1 MVINK
6 KVTGKAISM
15 PLGVVVGLAISIVVT
30 LITVGIMAQLVL
42 GEKMKTEVIGYGSMA
57 TLLLSSAAG
66 AWVAAKMVKH
76 RWMVVC
82 LGAGAVYFLTLL
94 ACTALFFGGQYE
106 GVGVTFLVVLA
117 GSGAVGLLGL
127 KGENSGAKKRRK
139 RRTR

>member
-1 MVINK
+1 
-6 KVTGKAISM
+6 
-15 PLGVVVGLAISIVVT
+15 
-30 LITVGIMAQLVL
+30 
-42 GEKMKTEVIGYGSMA
+42 MA

-66 AWVAAKMVKH
+66 AWVAAKMVKL
-76 RWMVVC
+76 RWIVLC

-127 KGENSGAKKRRK
+127 KGENSAVKKRRK

>member
-1 MVINK
+1 MVVNK
-6 KVTGKAISM
+6 KVTGNAMTM
-15 PLGVVVGLAISIVVT
+15 PLGFVIGLAVSMAVTFIS
-30 LITVGIMAQLVL
+30 VGVIAYLVL
-42 GEKMKTEVIGYGSMA
+42 GEKMAAEMIGYGSMA

-82 LGAGAVYFLTLL
+82 LGTGAVYFLTLL

-106 GVGVTFLVVLA
+106 GIGVTLLVVLA

-127 KGENSGAKKRRK
+127 KGESSTAKKRRK

>member
-6 KVTGKAISM
+6 KVTGKAMSM
-15 PLGVVVGLAISIVVT
+15 PLGFAVGLAISMVVT

-42 GEKMKTEVIGYGSMA
+42 GEKMKTEVIGYGSMV

-82 LGAGAVYFLTLL
+82 LGGGAVYFLTLL

-127 KGENSGAKKRRK
+127 KGENSAVKKRRK